1 MIEIIRV
8 QKGIKYSEEWFS
20 ESISFFNI
28 FQIMVYKFYRGEN
41 LSSKLGFFKKT
52 SHTLMIDLKQEEE
65 KIFDTF
71 HSKYKNEIRRAI
83 KEDISFEVANRDEL
97 EFFREKY
104 NHFAEYRGLTLITEE
119 KLESL
124 NENILLTKSIYN
136 DKILNYHFYVI
147 DNKNVRLQYSIDIE
161 QEGVD
166 RKFYGWS
173 NKFLHYMDIC
183 ELKEKGYDCYD
194 FGGIAK
200 DTDNKSLEG
209 INNFKIKFGGE
220 VIEEYSYES
229 IVYALFYKIKEKL
242 L

>member
-8 QKGIKYSEEWFS
+8 QKGIKYYEEWFS
-20 ESISFFNI
+20 ESISFFNV
-28 FQIMVYKFYRGEN
+28 FQIMVYKFYRGED
-41 LSSKLGFFKKT
+41 LSSKLGFLKKT
-52 SHTLMIDLKQEEE
+52 SHTLIIDLKQEEE
-65 KIFDTF
+65 SFFDAF

-83 KEDISFEVANRDEL
+83 KEDISFEVAARGEL
-97 EFFREKY
+97 EFFRENY
-104 NHFAEYRGLTLITEE
+104 NHFAEYKGLTLITEE

-124 NENILLTKSIYN
+124 KENIFLTKSVYN
-136 DKILNYHFYVI
+136 NKILNYHFYII
-147 DNKNVRLQYSIDIE
+147 DIKNVRLQYSIDIE

-173 NKFLHYMDIC
+173 NKFLHYKDMC
-183 ELKEKGYDCYD
+183 ELKEKGYEHYD

-200 DTDNKSLEG
+200 DTNSKSLEG

-220 VIEEYSYES
+220 VIEEHSYES
-229 IVYALFYKIKEKL
+229 IIYALFYKIKEKL